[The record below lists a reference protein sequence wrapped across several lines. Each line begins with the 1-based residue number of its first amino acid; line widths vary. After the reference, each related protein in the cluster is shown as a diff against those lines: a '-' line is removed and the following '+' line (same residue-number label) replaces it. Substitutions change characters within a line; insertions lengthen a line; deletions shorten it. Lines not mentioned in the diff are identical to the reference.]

1 MREVSATAVIPATPD
16 ELFDFIAE
24 PANLP
29 RWQTGIVSAQRT
41 TPDPVGVGSRA
52 MIVRQLMGQQLSVE
66 LRLTGYEAGRRLVLE
81 SGASGVEVAATLD
94 LEPADEGTRLRFA
107 MTIRAQNV
115 FMTPVEGMVAS
126 AAEQDLRN
134 SLERLRAH
142 FTQGEA

>member
-1 MREVSATAVIPATPD
+1 
-16 ELFDFIAE
+16 
-24 PANLP
+24 
-29 RWQTGIVSAQRT
+29 
-41 TPDPVGVGSRA
+41 

-142 FTQGEA
+142 FAQGEA